1 MKLLSVF
8 VPVALAAL
16 ALGTPNPK
24 PSAKP
29 PPPPPP
35 KKCGEELFCCLST
48 TASDVLSTKSLLGL
62 LGVHLTSAEAKLEIG
77 LTCSPILLKR
87 DDSTLEWW
95 ALRAFFH
102 GAGVYDANRYL
113 AFFSIFKT
121 VCCEKEFGE

>member
-1 MKLLSVF
+1 MKLLSVL
-8 VPVALAAL
+8 VPVVLAAL

-48 TASDVLSTKSLLGL
+48 SASDTLSTKSLLGL
-62 LGVHLTSAEAKLEIG
+62 LGVHLTSAEAKLEVG

-87 DDSTLEWW
+87 DDSTLEWC
-95 ALRAFFH
+95 ALRAFVEP
-102 GAGVYDANRYL
+102 AVYHADRYL
-113 AFFSIFKT
+113 GF
-121 VCCEKEFGE
+121 

>member
-1 MKLLSVF
+1 MKLLSVLL
-8 VPVALAAL
+8 PISLGAL

-48 TASDVLSTKSLLGL
+48 SSSDVLSTKSLLGL
-62 LGVHLTSAEAKLEIG
+62 LGVHLSAAEAKLEVG

-87 DDSTLEWW
+87 DDSTLEWY
-95 ALRAFFH
+95 APP
-102 GAGVYDANRYL
+102 
-113 AFFSIFKT
+113 
-121 VCCEKEFGE
+121 FGLSWGRCV